1 MHASVMAFGRRVLTA
16 ELVAGGRVM
25 EVGSLDV
32 NGSLR
37 PHVEALGPTTYIGI
51 DSQPGPGVD
60 LVVDAA
66 IVGKNRR
73 RPHDVVIC
81 TEALEHAEDWRALV
95 SALKRL
101 VRPGGVLL
109 VTTRSPGFPY
119 HPYPDDHWR
128 FTLED
133 FRAIFADLEEVELT
147 ADPQP
152 GHPGV
157 LGLYR
162 KPKPFTEADTSSIDV
177 APAPGP

>member
-1 MHASVMAFGRRVLTA
+1 MHASVMAFGQRVLTP
-16 ELVAGGRVM
+16 ELVAGARVM

-37 PHVEALGPTTYIGI
+37 AHVEALGPTTYIGI

-60 LVVDAA
+60 MVVDAVA
-66 IVGKNRR
+66 VGKR

-81 TEALEHAEDWRALV
+81 TEVLEHAEDWRALV

-109 VTTRSPGFPY
+109 VTTRSPGFGY
-119 HPYPDDHWR
+119 HPYPGDHWR

-133 FRAIFADLEEVELT
+133 FRAIFADLDEVELL
-147 ADPQP
+147 ADSQP

-157 LGLYR
+157 LALYR
-162 KPKPFTEADTSSIDV
+162 KPKPFTEADTATIDV